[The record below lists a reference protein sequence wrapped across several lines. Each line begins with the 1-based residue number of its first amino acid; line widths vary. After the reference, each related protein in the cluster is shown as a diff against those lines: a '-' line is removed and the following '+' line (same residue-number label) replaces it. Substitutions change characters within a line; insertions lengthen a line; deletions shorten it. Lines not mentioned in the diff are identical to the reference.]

1 MIKPLLSYATSIRAK
16 EQQFSELQNNIDNQD
31 TIIKSLR
38 EVIREKDKL
47 TAASNETIL
56 IQNDFLITIKKQL
69 ALNKDQIT
77 EMLTEI
83 KSKNFQIDKKD
94 SEIQLLQ
101 SKINSELENLI

>member
-38 EVIREKDKL
+38 EVIRQKDKL